1 VEDTKVVLFIDSMDD
16 LLELVNDRT
25 IDATSLD
32 FISDN
37 IARTTHKHKSKEM
50 RTKAKDQNKSKEMR

>member
-1 VEDTKVVLFIDSMDD
+1 MDD